1 MAFRAVIWFIAIS
14 FVLHSCLHLTSAKKT
29 YIVHMKHHQKPAS
42 YATHSDWYSDHL
54 QSLTSGAG
62 DSLLY
67 TYDVAYH
74 GYAAALTPEEVESL
88 RQSGY
93 VVGVYE
99 DTIYSLHTTRTPEF
113 LGLESGLSPW
123 AGHSLQELNQASQD
137 VIIGVLDTGVW
148 PESKS
153 FIDADM
159 PDVPAR
165 WRGEC
170 EAAHDFDPKIHC
182 NKKLIG
188 ARFFARGYS
197 VASGEKEAHSPR
209 DTDGHGTHTASTA
222 AGSQVVNASLLGYA
236 RGTARG
242 MATHA
247 RLATYRV
254 CWKSG
259 CLGSDILAAMERAIL
274 DGVDV
279 LSMSLGGGSAPY
291 FRDTIAIGAFAAMEK
306 GILVSCSAGNSG
318 PTKESLANVAPW
330 IMTVGAGTI
339 DRDFP
344 AFAILGNGKK
354 YTGVSLYSGKGI
366 GRRMVE
372 LVYNKGSNSSSN
384 MCLAGSLEPAAVR
397 GKVVV
402 CDRGI
407 SPRVEKGAVVR
418 DAGGVGMIL
427 ANTAASG
434 EELVA
439 DSHLLPAVAVG
450 RKAGDMI
457 RQYVK
462 TAKNPTAM
470 MGFGGTVL
478 NVKPSPVVAAFS
490 SRGPNTVTPQIL
502 KPDVIGPGV
511 NILAAWSRALGP
523 SGLDKDTRKTQF
535 NIMSG
540 TSMSCPH
547 ISGLA
552 ALLKAA
558 HPNWSPSAIKSALM
572 TTAYT
577 LDNTNSPLRDAAD
590 YSLSTPWAHGAGHV
604 DPHKALSPGL
614 VYDATPED
622 YIAFLCSLD
631 YTVEM
636 IQAIAKRS
644 NITCARKFRDPGQ
657 LNYPSFSVLF
667 GKSKIVKYS
676 RELTNVGAAGSIYL
690 VSIEAPPTV
699 AVSVKPSKLVFK
711 NIGDKQQYTV
721 TFTSK
726 KSVNPV
732 SHAFGSITWKNAQ
745 DQVKSPVAFSW
756 TQLITCTLHARAG
769 WAGWALWHAAAEAAV
784 QATFALL
791 KALAIPAGEAMALRH
806 SALHTGVAAT
816 VASHAV
822 AAAAWHLEMRQTT
835 TTADNVETGYS
846 TAQNGNCV

>member
-1 MAFRAVIWFIAIS
+1 MAFRAVIWFLAVS
-14 FVLHSCLHLTSAKKT
+14 FVIPSCLHLTCAKKT

-42 YATHSDWYSDHL
+42 YATHSDWYTDHL

-74 GYAAALTPEEVESL
+74 GYAAALIPEEVESL
-88 RQSGY
+88 RQSES

-113 LGLESGLSPW
+113 LGLDSGLGPW

-170 EAAHDFDPKIHC
+170 EAAHDFNPKIHC

-188 ARFFARGYS
+188 ARFFSRGYS

-254 CWKSG
+254 CWKTG

-384 MCLAGSLEPAAVR
+384 MCLAGSLDPATVR

-418 DAGGVGMIL
+418 EAGGVGMIL

-462 TAKNPTAM
+462 TAKNPTVM
-470 MGFGGTVL
+470 MGFAGTVV

-490 SRGPNTVTPQIL
+490 SRGPNMVTPQIL

-577 LDNTNSPLRDAAD
+577 LDNANSPLRDAAD

-604 DPHKALSPGL
+604 NPHKALSPGL

-622 YIAFLCSLD
+622 YVAFLCSLR

-636 IQAIAKRS
+636 IQAIAKRP

-667 GKSKIVKYS
+667 GKSRIVKYS
-676 RELTNVGAAGSIYL
+676 RELTNVGAAGSVYL
-690 VSIEAPPTV
+690 VSVEAPPTV

-711 NIGDKQQYTV
+711 NVGDKQRYTV

-756 TQLITCTLHARAG
+756 TQL
-769 WAGWALWHAAAEAAV
+769 
-784 QATFALL
+784 
-791 KALAIPAGEAMALRH
+791 
-806 SALHTGVAAT
+806 
-816 VASHAV
+816 
-822 AAAAWHLEMRQTT
+822 
-835 TTADNVETGYS
+835 
-846 TAQNGNCV
+846 